1 MKLSV
6 LLLAVASTC
15 LAQIKPAT
23 PPAAPSLSQTQSIAV
38 VDDPAI
44 AHAAAAVAT
53 AANVD
58 QLQKMLDRV
67 NRASCPVVLTSAW
80 LAPYLMLLNTAGDS
94 SSNGGLDLEFRN
106 TSGKEIRS
114 MQFSAKIL
122 VKKSKYD
129 LDYLPPIRVYL
140 TAEGTRTVDETFA
153 QLRRLSL
160 PEDIHPSLVQGITLE
175 EVTFEDGS
183 AWAPAGNQYCGLKPD
198 PMLSIAR

>member
-6 LLLAVASTC
+6 LRLAVASTC

-23 PPAAPSLSQTQSIAV
+23 PPAAPSPNQIQSIAV
-38 VDDPAI
+38 VDDQALTRTV
-44 AHAAAAVAT
+44 AAVAT

-67 NRASCPVVLTSAW
+67 NQASCPVVLTSAG
-80 LAPYLMLLNTAGDS
+80 LTPHLMLVDTPRDS
-94 SSNGGLDLEFRN
+94 AANGLDLEFRN
-106 TSGKEIRS
+106 TSGKEIRL

-153 QLRRLSL
+153 QLRHLSL
-160 PEDIHPSLVQGITLE
+160 PGDIHPTLVQGITLE
-175 EVTFEDGS
+175 QVTFEDGS
-183 AWAPAGNQYCGLKPD
+183 VWTPVGNQYCGLKPD
-198 PMLSIAR
+198 PMLSIVR

>member
-38 VDDPAI
+38 VDDQAI
-44 AHAAAAVAT
+44 AHAAGAVAA
-53 AANVD
+53 AANMD
-58 QLQKMLDRV
+58 HLQKMLDRV

-80 LAPYLMLLNTAGDS
+80 LAPHLMLVDTPRDS
-94 SSNGGLDLEFRN
+94 AANGLDLEFRN
-106 TSGKEIRS
+106 TSGKEIRL

-153 QLRRLSL
+153 QLRHLSL
-160 PEDIHPSLVQGITLE
+160 PEDIHPTLVQGITLE

-198 PMLSIAR
+198 PVLSIAR